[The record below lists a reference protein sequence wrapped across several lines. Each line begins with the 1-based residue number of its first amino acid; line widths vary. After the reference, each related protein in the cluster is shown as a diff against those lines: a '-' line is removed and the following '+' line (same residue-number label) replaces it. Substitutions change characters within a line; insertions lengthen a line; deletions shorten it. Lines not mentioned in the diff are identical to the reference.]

1 MLSIFFYES
10 EGYYYPTTA
19 GTVLLVLLAV
29 AALVLAASFLKGKTS
44 TKKLLSTKQL
54 TVCAMCL
61 ALAFITSFIHFF
73 DLPYGGSVTAC
84 SMMFVCIIGYLYGL
98 KAGLLTGF
106 TYSVLCFLQ
115 GPYILTPF
123 QVCCDYFFAFTA
135 LGFAGIFTFE
145 RFGKNA
151 LYIGYIVGIFMRGL
165 FHTIGGYLYWME
177 YMPDNFPKQFAS
189 LYPIVYNYSYILAEA
204 VITII
209 VLVILERTK
218 VIAQL
223 RKLATE

>member
-1 MLSIFFYES
+1 MLKIFFYES
-10 EGYYYPTTA
+10 EGYFYPTTA
-19 GTVLLVLLAV
+19 GTILLVILAL
-29 AALVLAASFLKGKTS
+29 AALLFAGTFFGKE
-44 TKKLLSTKQL
+44 KRKQFLSTKQL
-54 TVCAMCL
+54 TICAMCL

-84 SMMFVCIIGYLYGL
+84 SMMFVCIIGYLYGV
-98 KAGLLTGF
+98 KTGLLTGF
-106 TYSVLCFLQ
+106 TYSILCFLQ

-135 LGFAGIFTFE
+135 LGLSGLFCYK
-145 RFGKNA
+145 RFGKKG
-151 LYIGYIVGIFMRGL
+151 LYIGYIVGVFARGL

-177 YMPDNFPKQFAS
+177 YMPENFPKS
-189 LYPIVYNYSYILAEA
+189 LAAVYPIVYNYSYILAEA

-209 VLVILERTK
+209 VLVILDRTK

-223 RKLATE
+223 RKLACD